1 MAIVSG
7 RGGAPGSYIYEGA
20 IASQGARASF
30 NTVYM
35 MVEAPEESS
44 ILTFPY
50 NRPIAISS
58 LNEYENLIGSLPT
71 SAGGAL
77 TSYYS
82 VKAFFQQ
89 APVAD
94 LRVTR
99 VGTPAVIKEL
109 SFNPAA
115 NKDNGFDAPSNIVK
129 GDIFYIRL
137 IINGIELG
145 DRSLNGVWLG
155 VPVQAPVSYIPGDME
170 NNVALSVAMRDAVSA
185 AIRANS
191 DISAGAYIREE
202 GLGDPACDEC
212 AYLFLT
218 GRVFNSPIEVIENL
232 TIVGNNNTLASS
244 GYTIKGVTESDTTV
258 YDWVQCART
267 AFDDPKLS
275 QGYLIAPA
283 AFAQYNQADRVNL
296 GQTMEEVSSD
306 ANHKWMALVDCGPY
320 DVTDIVDYSDFTEH
334 DPASGFEEGT
344 KHLIENVIYEWVD
357 VNPLNFTPAK
367 YDAESAARS
376 ANPNLATGDRR
387 SLEDDRIIAVS
398 APATVGTDVLTLTAD
413 WPANVLSGERIEI
426 ALGVNDPKPTAP
438 TYTDLDSDAVN
449 EDLVGT
455 FYVIAA
461 DVDTTLAANEIKLAS
476 SRTRALGNKPVD
488 LVTAGTP
495 QGGVLLGGE
504 YYTSSW
510 GFDVTIKGKTSNVIE
525 VNNNN
530 GASVNTKHLPASL
543 QASTAKYDFQGLV
556 RQLTDPSQS
565 ILQGGVNVQYIGAAT
580 INTTADTITIADHGY
595 QTRDRVYLQGLS
607 SATLFAT
614 APLGPVTTVNGTP
627 VSQSSDYDDAV
638 YSGVSAT
645 GGTGEGLLLDV
656 TVSGNAVTAVAINT
670 AGSNYKAGDQVSVA
684 VAEIGGNGTDP
695 VVIEITAIDA
705 AAPTPVRYVIKVD
718 DNTIQLATSDA
729 KAEAGDYEDILDVGT
744 DSATVKAPSGAPA
757 QAIISAGGDAIVFSA
772 DHGLKSAE
780 RVMFDGEIGGATT
793 TLFKATTAT
802 SATAYYVRVLDRNL
816 FLLTPSASNL
826 AAEVFINFPTEA
838 LTTATPVRFYRALGQ
853 TLSGGTFSDSGIM
866 RFTRGR
872 KYQMDATLAVFR
884 VKDEAGVGVQTG
896 VNDPYGVAYTDDLST
911 DLRLSGTTV
920 PEMANE
926 YEVEA
931 GDVTAGGTNTITIAN
946 HGYAVG
952 GTLRLSEA
960 TNAVL
965 PDGLKEDEDYFAII
979 VDANT
984 IKLAASAADAVAGT
998 AVTLADTG
1006 TNNSAG
1012 ACFVVTSA
1020 SNPYTFTYTEDEES
1034 NPLNFA
1040 RDFAGDNNFYCVPLS
1055 TGEQA
1060 DPYTTKVY
1068 AHLAIETSTSI
1079 TALFA
1084 GQTEVEFVEPQV
1096 EVPNALWNFNAVT
1109 SGDMIAEALRGV
1121 NSNGVPQAK
1130 VIETGMDNHNR
1141 LFSESQKYSTTMG
1154 FLAYYAPYIKNDV
1167 GVFVPPTGFVAGLA
1181 MRRYRDEIA
1190 GFRLPPAGA
1199 KYSLAGARG
1208 CQVEITTGMQDVS
1221 NPFGLNALRQ
1231 LPGYSE
1237 VDPDTGEVYGP
1248 VFAWGARTRINP
1260 NNAEQALFKFV
1271 NTRVIMNVI
1280 YGTLDG
1286 ALDGQIFNIIDGR
1299 AVTFNQIRTLVSN
1312 ILYTNFFIPGCLFGA
1327 TANEAFDVIVDDR
1340 NNSAAALEN
1349 GLVNVQVFVVPVPT
1363 LERIEIDLLRV
1374 NIGGIPDAKT
1384 YLNLN

>member
-1 MAIVSG
+1 MAIVYG

-20 IASQGARASF
+20 IASQAGRASF

-44 ILTFPY
+44 ILTFPF

-58 LNEYENLIGSLPT
+58 LNEYENLIGALPT
-71 SAGGAL
+71 TAGGAL

-99 VGTPAVIKEL
+99 VGTPSVIKEV

-115 NKDNGFDAPSNIVK
+115 NKDNGFDAPSSIVK

-137 IINGIELG
+137 AINGIELG
-145 DRSLNGVWLG
+145 DRTPNGVWLG
-155 VPVQAPVSYIPGDME
+155 VPVVAPVSYIAGDLD

-185 AIRANS
+185 AIRANA

-218 GRVFNSPIEVIENL
+218 GRVFNAPIEVIENL
-232 TIVGNNNTLASS
+232 EIVGNNFTLASS
-244 GYTIKGVTESDTTV
+244 GYTIKGVTESDVTV

-275 QGYLIAPA
+275 QGYMIAPG

-296 GQTMEEVSSD
+296 GQTMEEVCSD
-306 ANHKWMALVDCGPY
+306 ANHKWLAMVDCGPY
-320 DVTDIVDYSDFTEH
+320 TVTDIVDYKDMKEH
-334 DPASGFEEGT
+334 VAADGFKEGD
-344 KHLIENVIYEWVD
+344 KALIENVIYEWVD
-357 VNPLNFTPAK
+357 LNALAFTPAK
-367 YDAESAARS
+367 YDENSAARS
-376 ANPNLATGDRR
+376 ANPNLAAGDRR
-387 SLEDDRIIAVS
+387 SLADDRIIAVNQIVD
-398 APATVGTDVLTLTAD
+398 VGSDALTLSTD
-413 WPANVLSGERIEI
+413 WPANVLTGERIEI
-426 ALGVNDPKPTAP
+426 ELATNDPKPTAP
-438 TYTDLDSDAVN
+438 AYSDAESGAVN

-461 DVDTTLAANEIKLAS
+461 DVDSSLDANQIKLAT
-476 SRTRALGNKPVD
+476 SRTRALGNQAVD
-488 LVTAGTP
+488 VVTAGTP
-495 QGGVLLGGE
+495 QGGVLLAGQ

-525 VNNNN
+525 VNNSN
-530 GASVNTKHLPASL
+530 GASVNTKHLPGSL
-543 QASTAKYDFQGLV
+543 QQATAKYDFQGLV
-556 RQLTDPSQS
+556 RQITDPSAS
-565 ILQGGVNVQYIGAAT
+565 IGVGGVNTKYVGSAA
-580 INTTADTITIADHGY
+580 INTTANTLTIASHGFS
-595 QTRDRVYLQGLS
+595 TRDRVYVQQLP
-607 SATLFAT
+607 SATKFAVT
-614 APLGPVTTVNGTP
+614 ALGPVTGLDTGSANQDPGDATDGT
-627 VSQSSDYDDAV
+627 
-638 YSGVSAT
+638 YSGVAGTGGGGEDLIADIVISSGSVASAT
-645 GGTGEGLLLDV
+645 IVDGGRNYAVGDLITFAKADV
-656 TVSGNAVTAVAINT
+656 GSGSTNLILAVAT
-670 AGSNYKAGDQVSVA
+670 
-684 VAEIGGNGTDP
+684 
-695 VVIEITAIDA
+695 IDA
-705 AAPTPVRYVIKVD
+705 APTSATRYVIKVD
-718 DNTIQLATSDA
+718 DNTIQLATSDSL
-729 KAEAGDYEDILDVGT
+729 AEAGTAENFSDTGT
-744 DSATVKAPSGAPA
+744 DSASIKAPNGAPA
-757 QAIISAGGDAIVFSA
+757 QAIISSGGDALFFAA
-772 DHGLKSAE
+772 DHGLKTAE
-780 RVMFDGEIGGATT
+780 RIYFDAAIETANT
-793 TLFKATTAT
+793 TLVKATTST
-802 SATAYYVRVLDRNL
+802 SATSYYVRVVDRNL
-816 FLLTPSASNL
+816 FMLTPSASNL
-826 AAEVFINFPTEA
+826 AAEVFMNFPTEA

-872 KYQMDATLAVFR
+872 KYQLDATLAVFR
-884 VKDEAGVGVQTG
+884 VKDEAGVGIQTG
-896 VNDPYGVAYTDDLST
+896 VNNPYGVAYTDDLST

-920 PEMANE
+920 PTAVAE
-926 YEVEA
+926 YDVAAA
-931 GDVTAGGTNTITIAN
+931 GVTNASDSIGITA
-946 HGYAVG
+946 HGFAVG
-952 GTLRLSEA
+952 SMVRVHEA
-960 TNAVL
+960 TSATL
-965 PDGLKEDEDYFAII
+965 PDGLAEDTDYFVIV
-979 VDANT
+979 VDADN
-984 IKLAASAADAVAGT
+984 IKLAATAADAVAGT
-998 AVTLADTG
+998 AVALADDGVDNT
-1006 TNNSAG
+1006 AG
-1012 ACFVVTSA
+1012 ACFVVTEA
-1020 SNPYTFTYTEDEES
+1020 SNPYTFTYTEDEDS

-1055 TGEQA
+1055 DGEQA
-1060 DPYTTKVY
+1060 DPLTTKVY
-1068 AHLAIETSTSI
+1068 AHLALETATAT
-1079 TALFA
+1079 TALFSA
-1084 GQTEVEFVEPQV
+1084 QTEVEFVEPQT
-1096 EVPNALWNFNAVT
+1096 EIPNSLWNFNAVT
-1109 SGDMIAEALRGV
+1109 SGDLIAEALRGV

-1141 LFSESQKYSTTMG
+1141 LFSESQKYSTTQG

-1167 GVFVPPTGFVAGLA
+1167 GVFVPPTGFVSGLA

-1221 NPFGLNALRQ
+1221 NPYGLNALRQ

-1248 VFAWGARTRINP
+1248 VFTWGARTRINP
-1260 NNAEQALFKFV
+1260 ANAEQALYKFV

-1312 ILYTNFFIPGCLFGA
+1312 ILYSDFFVPGCLFGA

-1340 NNSAAALEN
+1340 NNPAAALEN